1 MRVTIHRGSHEIGG
15 SCVEIEH
22 DEDRILL
29 DVGMPLYGRDG
40 SPLDAFALAH
50 GTSNELAKYGI
61 LPRIPRVFGNDAAG
75 APGVLAVFLS
85 HAHSDHHGLCDWLR
99 DDIPVWLGEGTRILI
114 NSGRLVSGK
123 GQIDS
128 RCRRLEHG
136 VPVEVGPFRVTP
148 HLVDHSVFGAFAFV
162 VEAGGK
168 RVIYTGDFRDH
179 GRKPGM
185 LAGFLRKAPKA
196 ADALLIEG
204 TLVGSEEKGRTRL
217 ESDIERELI
226 GTFRESPGYVFV
238 AASSQNVDRIVSL
251 YRAVLQTGRT
261 LVLDVHTANI
271 VADLAENSKL
281 PHPSKSY
288 DRIRVY
294 FSRRIATRYAD
305 MGHKDRLY
313 RFRPYKITRDE
324 MAKRPGEIVM
334 MLKPSML
341 RDAELMA
348 GVEGST
354 LVWSQWSGYL
364 REKSSGKLLDFV
376 AAKRI
381 RLVHHH
387 TGGHADPETLAKV
400 IARLCPKM
408 VVPMH
413 TFHPE
418 GFAQLGDNVALPV
431 DGEPMEI

>member
-1 MRVTIHRGSHEIGG
+1 L
-15 SCVEIEH
+15 EH
-22 DEDRILL
+22 DGERILL
-29 DVGMPLYGRDG
+29 DLGMPLVDRKGLPTDLRAVGRASSADLEEQG
-40 SPLDAFALAH
+40 V
-50 GTSNELAKYGI
+50 
-61 LPRIPRVFGNDAAG
+61 LPRIERVFSHDRTGV
-75 APGVLAVFLS
+75 PGVQGVFLS
-85 HAHSDHHGLCDWLR
+85 HAHADHYGLCEYLR
-99 DDIPVWLGEGTRILI
+99 EDIPVHLSEGSRRLV
-114 NSGRLVSGK
+114 NLGRLVSGRPAM
-123 GQIDS
+123 GGAS
-128 RCRRLEHG
+128 RIFSHG
-136 VPVEVGPFRVTP
+136 IPVEVGPFRVTP
-148 HLVDHSVFGAFAFV
+148 HLVDHSVFDAFAFV

-179 GRKPGM
+179 GRKPRM

-204 TLVGSEEKGRTRL
+204 TLVGSGEKGRTRL
-217 ESDIERELI
+217 ESDIERELV

-251 YRAVLQTGRT
+251 YRAVLQAGRT

-271 VADLAENSKL
+271 VADLAENSNL

-348 GVEGST
+348 GAEGST

-364 REKSSGKLLDFV
+364 REKSSEKLLEFV

-400 IARLCPKM
+400 IARLRPKM

-418 GFAQLGDNVALPV
+418 GFARLGENVVLPV
-431 DGEPMEI
+431 DGEPLGIE